1 MNGATSYLIIEGLLW
16 TTVDESVC
24 QLNPASNVALDHVAV
39 RDCEFI
45 GNGIDTGA
53 GACCSYGTAFATQLS
68 DLVWFRNKLHAFG
81 DWTALVEN
89 DKHGFSGGVNATRIW
104 HLDNEV
110 YQCGGDALQ
119 SGHGFNQDT
128 NPTTQLYIGG
138 NTFYECGEN
147 GIDIKQ
153 VHDLVIST
161 NNLHDFPTDIDSG
174 QAMVLHYGP
183 TSSPPTGCFNAWVIN
198 NWIHDTNIGITQS
211 ANRDTNPNFFIG
223 NVFENITGAAVSH
236 TLSGGGASRS
246 FHNTIYN
253 CGVGNDFTSQIT
265 SLAIG
270 GNIVMTATFHLR
282 VDADPDTRTAV
293 NELHYQSGSNLAIS
307 WEGTTYTSVAA
318 WIAATTTGDGSLQD
332 DPLFTN
338 AGSHDFTLQ
347 TGSPAIDVGVDMS
360 SYETLFQASF
370 GVTLLKDRAVTA
382 RPNGVWD
389 MGAYE
394 YVAPAATPSTK
405 RTHRLRLRKV
415 A

>member
-1 MNGATSYLIIEGLLW
+1 MQVRGGPYTGSVLNVSGAGTVTEPIFITGGTAYSGAELRRALRVNGATSYLIIEGLLW

-68 DLVWFRNKLHAFG
+68 DLVWFRNKVHAFG

-161 NNLHDFPTDIDSG
+161 NNLHDFPTNIDSG

-183 TSSPPTGCFNAWVIN
+183 TSSPPTG
-198 NWIHDTNIGITQS
+198 S
-211 ANRDTNPNFFIG
+211 A
-223 NVFENITGAAVSH
+223 AAGPA
-236 TLSGGGASRS
+236 GGRS
-246 FHNTIYN
+246 
-253 CGVGNDFTSQIT
+253 
-265 SLAIG
+265 
-270 GNIVMTATFHLR
+270 
-282 VDADPDTRTAV
+282 
-293 NELHYQSGSNLAIS
+293 
-307 WEGTTYTSVAA
+307 
-318 WIAATTTGDGSLQD
+318 
-332 DPLFTN
+332 
-338 AGSHDFTLQ
+338 
-347 TGSPAIDVGVDMS
+347 
-360 SYETLFQASF
+360 
-370 GVTLLKDRAVTA
+370 DRAA
-382 RPNGVWD
+382 ALFGNPRSKPRRFRP
-389 MGAYE
+389 
-394 YVAPAATPSTK
+394 
-405 RTHRLRLRKV
+405 
-415 A
+415 